1 MQTKLRVSLSERGVR
16 LMQAVD
22 LQDSE
27 SDTALAQLKL
37 LAKPKQTR
45 ALA

>member
-1 MQTKLRVSLSERGVR
+1 MRVSLNERGVR
-16 LMQAVD
+16 LMQSVD
-22 LQDSE
+22 LQDSA
-27 SDTALAQLKL
+27 SDAALAQLKL